1 MEQMDN
7 PTATVIGSGPN
18 GLSAAIVLAAA
29 GIPTTVFE
37 KNSQPGG
44 ACSSAETTLPGFVQD
59 LGSAAYPLGKAS
71 PFFRSLPIDISWI
84 ESPASCA
91 HPLDDGTAVVVE
103 RSIDATMEGLD
114 ECDRS
119 SYQSLFEPLVRN
131 FRELVEEVLGP
142 VQHLPRHPLLLA
154 RFGSRALFSAA
165 ALARSHFKGRRARA
179 LFAGVSTHSILPLES
194 TASSAVGL
202 ILLAAGH
209 SGGWPI
215 LRGGAQSLTNVLIR
229 RLVELGGTIAT
240 AHEITQMPQTDL
252 VLADLTPRQLLRLQH
267 LELDP
272 RYIQKLKRFRYGPG
286 AFKIDYALS
295 CPIPWTASAC
305 SRAATVHIGGS
316 FEEIIEAE
324 RTLDSERPFVL
335 LGQPSLFDSTRAP
348 IGKHTAWAYCHVP
361 NGSAVD
367 YTEAIENQIS
377 RFAPGFRDC
386 ILARS
391 ISAPAALEKWNPNVV
406 GGDILGGSM
415 NLRQLIYRPTPALY
429 RTSKRGLYLCG
440 ASTPPG
446 GGVHGMAGYHAAHVA
461 LADWGVNALTPFPVC
476 STSKESKPG

>member
-44 ACSSAETTLPGFVQD
+44 GCSSAETTLPGFIQD

-71 PFFRSLPIDISWI
+71 PFFRSLPVGIPWI

-103 RSIDATMEGLD
+103 QSIDATVDGLD
-114 ECDRS
+114 ECDRT
-119 SYQSLFEPLVRN
+119 SYRSLFEPLVKN
-131 FRELVEEVLGP
+131 FGELVEEVLGP
-142 VQHLPRHPLLLA
+142 VQHVPRHPLLLT
-154 RFGSRALFSAA
+154 RFGSMALFSAA
-165 ALARSHFKGRRARA
+165 ALARSHFKGRRAQA
-179 LFAGVSTHSILPLES
+179 LFGGVSTHSILPLES

-229 RLVELGGTIAT
+229 HLVELGGTIVT

-252 VLADLTPRQLLRLQH
+252 VLADLTPHQLLRLQD
-267 LELDP
+267 LELAP
-272 RYIQKLKRFRYGPG
+272 RYVEKLKRFRYGPG

-295 CPIPWTASAC
+295 CPIPWTASEC
-305 SRAATVHIGGS
+305 SRAATIHIGGS
-316 FEEIIEAE
+316 LEEIIEAE

-348 IGKHTAWAYCHVP
+348 TGSHTAWAYCHVP
-361 NGSAVD
+361 NGSAID

-391 ISAPAALEKWNPNVV
+391 VSTPAALEQWNPNLV

-415 NLRQLIYRPTPALY
+415 NLRQLIYRPTLELY

-461 LADWGVNALTPFPVC
+461 LADLG
-476 STSKESKPG
+476 S

>member
-1 MEQMDN
+1 MEHMDN

-37 KNSQPGG
+37 KNNQLGG
-44 ACSSAETTLPGFVQD
+44 GCSSTETTLPGFIQD

-71 PFFRSLPIDISWI
+71 PFFRSLPVDIPWI

-103 RSIDATMEGLD
+103 QSIDATADGLD

-119 SYQSLFEPLVRN
+119 SYRSLFEPLVRH
-131 FRELVEEVLGP
+131 FGELVEEVLGP
-142 VQHLPRHPLLLA
+142 IQHFPRHPLLLA
-154 RFGSRALFSAA
+154 RFGSMALFPAA

-179 LFAGVSTHSILPLES
+179 LFGGVSTHSILPLES

-229 RLVELGGTIAT
+229 HLVELGGTIVT
-240 AHEITQMPQTDL
+240 AHEITQIPQTDL
-252 VLADLTPRQLLRLQH
+252 VLADLTPHQLLRLQD
-267 LELDP
+267 LELAP
-272 RYIQKLKRFRYGPG
+272 RYVEKLKRFRYGPG

-295 CPIPWTASAC
+295 CPIPWTASEC

-316 FEEIIEAE
+316 LEEIIEAE
-324 RTLDSERPFVL
+324 HTLDLERPFVL

-348 IGKHTAWAYCHVP
+348 TGSHTAWAYCHVP
-361 NGSAVD
+361 NGSAID

-391 ISAPAALEKWNPNVV
+391 VSTPAALEQWNPNLV

-415 NLRQLIYRPTPALY
+415 NLRQLIYRPTSELY

-461 LADWGVNALTPFPVC
+461 LADLG
-476 STSKESKPG
+476 S

>member
-1 MEQMDN
+1 MGQTHK

-29 GIPTTVFE
+29 GIPTAVFE

-44 ACSSAETTLPGFVQD
+44 GCSSAETTLPGFVQD

-71 PFFRSLPIDISWI
+71 PFFRSLPVDIPWI

-103 RSIDATMEGLD
+103 RSIDATLDGLD
-114 ECDRS
+114 KCDRS
-119 SYQSLFEPLVRN
+119 SYRSLFEPLVRN
-131 FRELVEEVLGP
+131 FGELVEEVLGP
-142 VQHLPRHPLLLA
+142 VQHIPRHPLLLA
-154 RFGSRALFSAA
+154 RFGSMALFSAA
-165 ALARSHFKGRRARA
+165 ALARAHFKGRRARA
-179 LFAGVSTHSILPLES
+179 LFGGVSTHSILPLES

-229 RLVELGGTIAT
+229 HLVRLGGTIVT
-240 AHEITQMPQTDL
+240 AHEITRMPQTDL
-252 VLADLTPRQLLRLQH
+252 VLADLTPHQLLRLQD
-267 LELDP
+267 LELAP
-272 RYIQKLKRFRYGPG
+272 RYVEKLTRFRYGPG

-295 CPIPWTASAC
+295 CPIPWTASEC

-316 FEEIIEAE
+316 LEQIIEAE
-324 RTLDSERPFVL
+324 RTLDLERPFVL

-348 IGKHTAWAYCHVP
+348 TGSHTAWAYCHVP
-361 NGSAVD
+361 NGSEID

-391 ISAPAALEKWNPNVV
+391 VSTPAALEQWNPNLV

-415 NLRQLIYRPTPALY
+415 NLRQLIYRPTSELY
-429 RTSKRGLYLCG
+429 RTSKQGLYLCG

-461 LADWGVNALTPFPVC
+461 LADLG
-476 STSKESKPG
+476 S

>member
-1 MEQMDN
+1 MEQMDSS
-7 PTATVIGSGPN
+7 TATIIGSGPN

-29 GIPTTVFE
+29 GIATTVFE

-44 ACSSAETTLPGFVQD
+44 GCSSAETTLPGFVQD

-71 PFFRSLPIDISWI
+71 PFFRSLPIDIPWV

-103 RSIDATMEGLD
+103 RSIDATVDWLD
-114 ECDRS
+114 ECDKRAYRS
-119 SYQSLFEPLVRN
+119 ILEPLVRN
-131 FRELVEEVLGP
+131 FAELVEEVLGP
-142 VQHLPRHPLLLA
+142 VQHIPRHPLLLA
-154 RFGSRALFSAA
+154 RFGSMALFSAVA
-165 ALARSHFKGRRARA
+165 FARSHFKGRRAQA
-179 LFAGVSTHSILPLES
+179 LFGGVSTHSILPLES

-229 RLVELGGTIAT
+229 HLVELGGTVVT
-240 AHEITQMPQTDL
+240 SHEITRMPQADL
-252 VLADLTPRQLLRLQH
+252 VLADLTPHQLLRLQD
-267 LELDP
+267 LELAP
-272 RYIQKLKRFRYGPG
+272 PYIEKLKRFRYGPG

-295 CPIPWTASAC
+295 CPIPWTASEC
-305 SRAATVHIGGS
+305 SRAATIHLGG
-316 FEEIIEAE
+316 FLEEIAEAE
-324 RTLDSERPFVL
+324 RTLDTERPFVL
-335 LGQPSLFDSTRAP
+335 LGQPSLFDSIRAP
-348 IGKHTAWAYCHVP
+348 AGSHTAWAYCHVP
-361 NGSAVD
+361 NGSAID

-391 ISAPAALEKWNPNVV
+391 VSGPAALEQWNPNLV

-415 NLRQLIYRPTPALY
+415 NLRQLIYRPTSELY
-429 RTSKRGLYLCG
+429 RTSRQGLYLCG

-461 LADWGVNALTPFPVC
+461 LADL
-476 STSKESKPG
+476 KR

>member
-1 MEQMDN
+1 MKKTDN

-37 KNSQPGG
+37 KNSRPGG
-44 ACSSAETTLPGFVQD
+44 GCSSAEMALPGFIQD

-71 PFFRSLPIDISWI
+71 PFFRSLPVDIPWI
-84 ESPASCA
+84 ESPAPCA
-91 HPLDDGTAVVVE
+91 HVLDNGTAVLIE
-103 RSIDATMEGLD
+103 RSIDATADGLD
-114 ECDRS
+114 RCDRAA
-119 SYQSLFEPLVRN
+119 YRSLFEPLVRN
-131 FRELVEEVLGP
+131 FGELIEDVLGP
-142 VQHLPRHPLLLA
+142 VQHVPIHPLLLA
-154 RFGSRALFSAA
+154 RFGSMALFPAA
-165 ALARSHFKGRRARA
+165 ALARSHFKGRRAQA

-194 TASSAVGL
+194 ATSSAVGL

-209 SGGWPI
+209 SSGWPI
-215 LRGGAQSLTNVLIR
+215 LRGGAQCLTNVLIR
-229 RLVELGGTIAT
+229 HLVELGGTIVT
-240 AHEITQMPQTDL
+240 AHEITQKPRTNL
-252 VLADLTPRQLLRLQH
+252 VLADLTPHQLLRLQDA
-267 LELDP
+267 ELDP
-272 RYIQKLKRFRYGPG
+272 RYLAKLKRFRYGPG

-295 CPIPWTASAC
+295 CPIPWIASEC

-316 FEEIIEAE
+316 LEEVVEAE
-324 RTLDSERPFVL
+324 RTLSSERPFVL
-335 LGQPSLFDSTRAP
+335 LGQPSLFDTTRAP
-348 IGKHTAWAYCHVP
+348 TGSHTAWAYCHVP

-391 ISAPAALEKWNPNVV
+391 ASTPAALEQWNPNLV

-415 NLRQLIYRPTPALY
+415 HLRQLIFRPTSELY
-429 RTSKRGLYLCG
+429 RTSNRGLYLCG

-446 GGVHGMAGYHAAHVA
+446 GGVHGMAGYHAARVA
-461 LADWGVNALTPFPVC
+461 LADWGM
-476 STSKESKPG
+476 